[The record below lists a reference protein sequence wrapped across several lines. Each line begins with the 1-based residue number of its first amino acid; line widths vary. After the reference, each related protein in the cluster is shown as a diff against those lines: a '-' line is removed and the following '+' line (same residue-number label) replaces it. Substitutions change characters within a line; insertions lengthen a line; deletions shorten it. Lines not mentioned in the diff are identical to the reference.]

1 MSTPQHDPHH
11 SAARARL
18 GRPAV
23 RALAALVAVG
33 AAAGAFVACSDAPIG
48 PGPTRPAMD
57 AEAPIGGAAASRAAR
72 GARPVGTRPVGAPP
86 LSAAEEAALV
96 ERSLFEGG
104 APSMRWAAEIH
115 TAALQDWL
123 SHPESERRAGG
134 TLNCGL
140 VEQVL
145 RRRMPAIAKYTGLT
159 DRSLQDAAVR
169 QALDLVKCQAITRH
183 LPTLAD
189 AAGTVRRTSEE
200 QVTGSFEPY
209 TPALERA
216 FESPTDPQHVELD
229 VAGTL
234 RAAWAA
240 GVRGADYTVLS
251 SYGGL
256 ATSSAYYWHQVDG
269 GGGGGAPPGD
279 GPPALMG
286 DLCGRWCRKG
296 WADVGGAIAGGFGA
310 IQAGVRNPYVVVG
323 ISIVSGVAA
332 SVNQQ

>member
-1 MSTPQHDPHH
+1 MSTRSHDPHQ
-11 SAARARL
+11 SPATGSRRP
-18 GRPAV
+18 GR
-23 RALAALVAVG
+23 RHALAAVAVFL
-33 AAAGAFVACSDAPIG
+33 AAAGTIVACSDG
-48 PGPTRPAMD
+48 PVGLGSTRPALE
-57 AEAPIGGAAASRAAR
+57 AEAPIGGAEASRAA
-72 GARPVGTRPVGAPP
+72 PGTRPVGAPP

-96 ERSLFEGG
+96 ERSLLEGG

-145 RRRMPAIAKYTGLT
+145 RRRMPAIAKYTGVS
-159 DRSLQDAAVR
+159 DRPLQDAAVR
-169 QALDLVKCQAITRH
+169 NALALVKCEGGVRH

-189 AAGTVRRTSEE
+189 VAGTVRRTSEE
-200 QVTGSFEPY
+200 EVTGSFEPY
-209 TPALERA
+209 TPPMERA
-216 FESPTDPQHVELD
+216 FGSPADPQQVEFD
-229 VAGTL
+229 IAATL
-234 RAAWAA
+234 RAAWDD

-256 ATSSAYYWHQVDG
+256 AASSAYYWHQVD

-286 DLCGRWCRKG
+286 TELCGRWCRKG
-296 WADVGGAIAGGFGA
+296 WADLGGAIAGGFGA
-310 IQAGVRNPYVVVG
+310 IQAGIKHPGVVVA
-323 ISIVSGVAA
+323 ISVVSGVAA